1 MKKLLLLFLLASNN
15 LFAQV
20 VGTQPSPNA
29 TYTST
34 SNLLNPTVNAW
45 TGTVQGQNGG
55 LSGGTTPAFNPGTN
69 TIIFGY
75 TTATA
80 MQTIAINQAL
90 SGTGIQDGGYNYS
103 WNINNDPATGQY
115 GTLTG
120 SVVLKD
126 SGGNAL
132 QTYNYNYP
140 QQAGGFITYSGTQW
154 FNQNYSLLGL
164 SSLELSFTGKDAKF
178 WAGYYGP
185 QVRNPSLSL
194 QYTVDPCV
202 ANPGYSPSCPGYN
215 ATISGN
221 LLPGTTGA
229 QAYAIA
235 SALSFAGAGATIHGF
250 DYGYTYNVPGR
261 QCAMFDLF
269 GLCLTGWNYSD
280 AGVATVITDSNNAT
294 IYSDTTTH
302 NGGNNG
308 VSGNYTNNYRL
319 SSSLPISSL
328 GAFAMSPWTLGTAAI
343 SNMWSQAVYTADP
356 CVSNPLSSQS
366 CPGYAAAYLNQ
377 QCTLNALYDPACPGY
392 QTAQCNI
399 NPLFS
404 QSCPGYQAAYYA
416 QQCTLNALYDTGC
429 PGYATAYYNYQCSVN
444 PLYHTGCP
452 GYQQA
457 YFTQQCS
464 LNGLYSRECPNYSQA
479 YAVQQA
485 LNNVSTNTTTNNST
499 LSQTTEPNKIAITT
513 DPTVNNVITTTATS
527 VNPSQSATTTV
538 PLVSTPSATT
548 IVANQETKKEEKK
561 NVIETSTSTGS
572 SSTSIA
578 SSQESSTDKNA
589 PRTVRQEL
597 QERRIAA
604 ARANAIEQGKQLAEN
619 VGKAASLEQQIA
631 VQNVVIAAMG
641 YTPGFDVYNKAII
654 PDGVGYKPFSVY
666 NNQRNVDNPIG
677 RRFMSGSDRLHNEMV
692 ESQYKK

>member
-1 MKKLLLLFLLASNN
+1 VKKLLLLFLLASNN

-90 SGTGIQDGGYNYS
+90 SGTGIQVGGYNYS

>member
-90 SGTGIQDGGYNYS
+90 SGTGIQVGGYNYS